1 MLSSIINEYTFYHF
15 VLYLIFGIIIKNKY
29 KLFLIIG
36 IIWEI
41 FEYIFSGNK
50 FFFKL
55 LGKEYFNKSY
65 INKIIDIIF
74 NILGYYIGNKI
85 KIN

>member
-15 VLYLIFGIIIKNKY
+15 LLYLIFGIVIKNKY

-50 FFFKL
+50 FFFNL